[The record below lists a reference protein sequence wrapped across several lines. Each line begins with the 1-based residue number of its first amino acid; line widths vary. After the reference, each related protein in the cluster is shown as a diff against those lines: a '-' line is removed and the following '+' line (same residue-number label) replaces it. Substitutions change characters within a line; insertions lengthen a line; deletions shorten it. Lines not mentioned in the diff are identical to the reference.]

1 MRVSRGFKDRLQALI
16 VALVFVG
23 ALAVAAGPAV
33 ASEYDPD
40 ETGNP
45 VYIAGTIAYPAGYL
59 YENLILRPG
68 RWLGDHTPIKQL
80 FGQDTLE
87 DAYDW

>member
-1 MRVSRGFKDRLQALI
+1 MHCSFDRSRSRALALPALL
-16 VALVFVG
+16 VAL
-23 ALAVAAGPAV
+23 LLILPAPAE
-33 ASEYDPD
+33 ASDYDPD

-59 YENLILRPG
+59 YQNLILRPG